1 MRKVFVF
8 LALLTWSLNFSQ
20 DVSTIEFKKETDY
33 KIAEPKVIESASYL
47 LNTPIDSNEML
58 RIKHLQFLMQWMEG
72 TPDYTFNLT
81 ETATK
86 FSGENSNL
94 LGVYLAAM
102 IVYLVKEHG
111 DSKDIAAVE
120 INTLHSAINYVAK
133 KENNVPL
140 TSNLNKLIAG
150 NEKGNLAEVVQKL

>member
-1 MRKVFVF
+1 MRKVFLF
-8 LALLTWSLNFSQ
+8 LALLSWSLNFSQ
-20 DVSTIEFKKETDY
+20 EVSPIEFKKEADY
-33 KIAEPKVIESASYL
+33 KIAEPKVIESATYL
-47 LNTPIDSNEML
+47 LNSPLDNNEML
-58 RIKHLQFLMQWMEG
+58 RIQHLQFLMQWMEG
-72 TPDYTFNLT
+72 TPDYTFSLS

-120 INTLHSAINYVAK
+120 LNTLRIATNYVAK

-140 TSNLNKLIAG
+140 TSNLKKLIAG
-150 NEKGNLAEVVQKL
+150 NEKGNLAEVLKKL